1 MSIMSAP
8 KMQTLLKTR
17 YSGTNNVY
25 NVYNVCLFIVV
36 YIYLFLCI
44 NMQKYN
50 VLNRCKF
57 FSKKYF
63 KKKEKFL
70 DIIDIIDIIIIYI
83 YIHIYIYIIAVS
95 PFKDVINKIL

>member
-1 MSIMSAP
+1 MQGIQGMPFYSSI
-8 KMQTLLKTR
+8 
-17 YSGTNNVY
+17 YIFIF
-25 NVYNVCLFIVV
+25 VC
-36 YIYLFLCI
+36 
-44 NMQKYN
+44 KYTKKS
-50 VLNRCKF
+50 VQDRCKF